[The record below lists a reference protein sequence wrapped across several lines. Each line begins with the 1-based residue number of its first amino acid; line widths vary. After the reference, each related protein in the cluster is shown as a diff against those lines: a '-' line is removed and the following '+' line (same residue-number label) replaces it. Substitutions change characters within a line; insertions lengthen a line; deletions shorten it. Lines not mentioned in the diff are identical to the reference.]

1 MKDKTRKTLKNLLTA
16 SLIPLTFSLPI
27 KEAKGQIRDMNGQ
40 TTVHF
45 IFQPGDLGFG
55 FRGDYRFSLGAK
67 HNNRLSRLGIYSLT
81 SLGRYRLGE
90 DEYIKNHLKLGLG
103 GLFYLK
109 PVPFEE
115 GRGFVNFGLSYHNYG
130 KRNYFP
136 GTINKKV
143 FKHLSIDAGFGVRKG
158 NLSAFISVDPLKR
171 EGTVGVGVALEA
183 FSKNPM
189 KKYRIFLAKVYPK

>member
-1 MKDKTRKTLKNLLTA
+1 MKNKTRKTLKNLLTA
-16 SLIPLTFSLPI
+16 SLIPLASFLPVKETNAQKISEKFSP
-27 KEAKGQIRDMNGQ
+27 K
-40 TTVHF
+40 TVYL

-55 FRGDYRFSLGAK
+55 FRGDYRFGLGEK
-67 HNNRLSRLGIYSLT
+67 HDNRLSRLGIYSLT
-81 SLGRYRLGE
+81 SLGKYRLGE

-115 GRGFVNFGLSYHNYG
+115 GRGFFNFGLSYHDYG

-136 GTINKKV
+136 GTINEKV

-171 EGTVGVGVALEA
+171 EGTVGVGLALEA

-189 KKYRIFLAKVYPK
+189 KKYSIFLD